1 MRLAESEG
9 VSLNQYIVYALT
21 RQVTLAYTV
30 QPVAEETT
38 AQQKASFTALLQS
51 LGQASKAEIEAVMAE
66 REVVEPEQGLNLEVI
81 NRLQQRIRAR
91 AIANGRYWERDKW

>member
-1 MRLAESEG
+1 MHSLA
-9 VSLNQYIVYALT
+9 L
-21 RQVTLAYTV
+21 VTLAYTV

-81 NRLQQRIRAR
+81 NRLQQGIKQ
-91 AIANGRYWERDKW
+91 ERSRTVGIGSGTSGKA